1 MKTKALIMLIVTLFT
16 CCSSKKELPILSNY
30 IDENGIQKSYLI
42 DDFQFTNQLGKT
54 FTDKNTKN
62 KIHIANF
69 FFTSCPSICPP
80 MRERLI
86 DIATTFQKE
95 NFLVISFTIDLKND
109 SISVLNNYSN
119 ATGISKDKWV
129 FLKGSSSEL
138 SKIANKFKT
147 SFSNSNNSGDFY
159 HSSFVALVDTKQQ
172 IRGFYDLLNE
182 EAILLLKEDITILLN
197 K

>member
-1 MKTKALIMLIVTLFT
+1 MAIFV
-16 CCSSKKELPILSNY
+16 CCSPKKELPILSNY
-30 IDENGIQKSYLI
+30 IDKSGTKKSYFI
-42 DDFQFTNQLGKT
+42 DDFQFTNQRNEN
-54 FTDKNTKN
+54 FTAKDTKN

-80 MRERLI
+80 MREKLI

-95 NFLVISFTIDLKND
+95 NFLVLSFTIDLKND

-119 ATGISKDKWV
+119 TTGVSKSKWI

-147 SFSNSNNSGDFY
+147 SFRNSNTNTS
-159 HSSFVALVDTKQQ
+159 
-172 IRGFYDLLNE
+172 RGFRRG
-182 EAILLLKEDITILLN
+182 K
-197 K
+197 